1 VSQKLPEG
9 DLDHGQAVALRPEP
23 NALTRVEIA
32 QLETWAPHG
41 QSRRLH
47 GRITLLLIGVV
58 LGVGVNRLFES
69 FYSDRPAVEAIG
81 PAPSDND
88 AAFIRVGNRIV
99 VPPTSPL
106 RARLIVEPAVAH
118 KVARSLT
125 LPAQVEA
132 DPAKT
137 VKVLPPVTG
146 RVIELKV
153 RLGERVMEG
162 QELAVIDSSDL
173 AQAYADEDKA
183 RATVAYARKALDRQL
198 GLEKIGGGATKE
210 REQAQND
217 HTQALAELERAQA
230 RLRSI
235 GALTNDDRKTRLLSL
250 KSPISGSVIDL
261 QIAPGAFLNDS
272 AATAMT
278 IANLDTVWVTANVPE
293 KDISFVSENQ
303 PVSVTFSAYPEM
315 IRSGNV
321 LFVSDVIE
329 PDTRR
334 AKVRIGFENSNR
346 SLKPGMFA
354 KASFV
359 APAKEVLL
367 VPTSALLMSNDRT
380 SIFVEIEPWA
390 FERRDADVEY
400 QDDTTAVVKNGLQA
414 GERVIVKGGIVLND

>member
-1 VSQKLPEG
+1 
-9 DLDHGQAVALRPEP
+9 
-23 NALTRVEIA
+23 
-32 QLETWAPHG
+32 
-41 QSRRLH
+41 
-47 GRITLLLIGVV
+47 
-58 LGVGVNRLFES
+58 
-69 FYSDRPAVEAIG
+69 
-81 PAPSDND
+81 
-88 AAFIRVGNRIV
+88 
-99 VPPTSPL
+99 
-106 RARLIVEPAVAH
+106 
-118 KVARSLT
+118 
-125 LPAQVEA
+125 
-132 DPAKT
+132 
-137 VKVLPPVTG
+137 VLPPVTG
-146 RVIELKV
+146 RVVELKV
-153 RLGERVMEG
+153 RLGERVVEG

-183 RATVAYARKALDRQL
+183 RATVALTKKALDRQL
-198 GLEKIGGGATKE
+198 GLEKIGGIATKD

-217 HTQALAELERAQA
+217 YTQALVELERAQA
-230 RLRSI
+230 RLRAI
-235 GALTNDDRKTRLLSL
+235 GASGNDDRKSRLLSL
-250 KSPISGSVIDL
+250 KSPIAGSVIDL

-272 AATAMT
+272 AAAAMT

-293 KDISFVSENQ
+293 KDISFVFENQ
-303 PVSVTFSAYPEM
+303 PVTVTFSAYPEM
-315 IRSGNV
+315 IRSGSV
-321 LFVSDVIE
+321 LFVSDVLE

-400 QDDTTAVVKNGLQA
+400 QDDTTAMVKNGLQA